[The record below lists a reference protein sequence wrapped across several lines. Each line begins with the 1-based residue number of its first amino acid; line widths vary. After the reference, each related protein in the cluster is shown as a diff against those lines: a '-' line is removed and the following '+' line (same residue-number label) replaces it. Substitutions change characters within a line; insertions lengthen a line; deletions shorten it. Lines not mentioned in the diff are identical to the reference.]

1 MPKQSLEITTATE
14 ITLSAKLAKQ
24 LKLKLTELRDLQASA
39 AILKARISGGKVPGE
54 DGELMEVPGVKA
66 ELETLF
72 ADADEYEALE
82 NGVRVDTPF
91 GSVPM
96 KIVKGKTAKRW
107 NPKKA
112 MTTLYVKKGTKQ
124 GFVFEKC
131 TLKDLERCYDP
142 PKDKAAYLG
151 VWLPGEDEGR
161 DE

>member
-1 MPKQSLEITTATE
+1 MPKPSLEITTSTE
-14 ITLSAKLAKQ
+14 ITLSAKLSKQ

-39 AILKARISGGKVPGE
+39 AILKARIGGGKVPGE
-54 DGELMEVPGVKA
+54 DGELVEVPGVKA

-112 MTTLYVKKGTKQ
+112 MTTLYVKRGSK
-124 GFVFEKC
+124 FEKC
-131 TLKDLERCYDP
+131 TLADLEKCYDA
-142 PKDKAAYLG
+142 PKDKAPYLG

>member
-14 ITLSAKLAKQ
+14 ITLSVKLAKQ

-39 AILKARISGGKVPGE
+39 AILKARISGGKVPDE
-54 DGELMEVPGVKA
+54 DGQLIEVPGVKA

-96 KIVKGKTAKRW
+96 KIVKGKAAKKW

-112 MTTLYVKKGTKQ
+112 MTTLYVKKGSK
-124 GFVFEKC
+124 FEKC
-131 TLKDLERCYDP
+131 TLADLEKCYDP
-142 PKDKAAYLG
+142 PKDKQAYLG
-151 VWLPGEDEGR
+151 VWLPGEEGE
-161 DE
+161 DA